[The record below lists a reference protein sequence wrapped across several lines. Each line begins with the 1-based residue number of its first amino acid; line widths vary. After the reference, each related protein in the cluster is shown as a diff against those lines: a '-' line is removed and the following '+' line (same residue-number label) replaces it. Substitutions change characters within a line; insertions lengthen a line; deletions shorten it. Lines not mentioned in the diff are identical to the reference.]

1 MIKVV
6 AIGKV
11 KDKHLAALIE
21 DYTKRIG
28 RYHKIEVIEVK
39 DEAIADNEKA
49 VMDKEGERALARID
63 KDDYVILL
71 DLHGKSIDSLSLAN
85 KIDSWFTNHP
95 KICFVIG
102 GSLGLSEK
110 LIERANER
118 MKLSDLTFLHQMT
131 RLILLEQIY
140 RSFKILNHETYH
152 K

>member
-49 VMDKEGERALARID
+49 VMDK
-63 KDDYVILL
+63 
-71 DLHGKSIDSLSLAN
+71 
-85 KIDSWFTNHP
+85 
-95 KICFVIG
+95 
-102 GSLGLSEK
+102 
-110 LIERANER
+110 
-118 MKLSDLTFLHQMT
+118 
-131 RLILLEQIY
+131 
-140 RSFKILNHETYH
+140 
-152 K
+152 